1 HRRRRRCLGT
11 AAPRRRACPRTRAR
25 PRCRSRSRSPSPRR
39 GPRRFRPA
47 SRRRWSRCR
56 GGGRVRSRR
65 SGRPDSRGR
74 CRRRRGRS
82 PSQASPSGRAAAGA
96 WGGWDRSCN
105 RSPRRP
111 KRRTHHFRPCAPC
124 YMAQLTCADSGDPG
138 STMVLVSKKSA
149 PRYDRLLT
157 PGRWVR
163 DFVDDLAVAS
173 PARLAIGSFV
183 AVVALF
189 AILLMLPASMR
200 HPGSVDEVTHIANS
214 VFVAVSA
221 VCVTGLSPVVTEEYW
236 SDFGIS
242 VITAGI
248 QVGGL
253 GILTLASVLGMAVS
267 RRLGVRQRLI
277 AQQATSA
284 LNLGQ
289 VGSLLKTVV
298 ITIVTAEA
306 ILAVLLFP
314 RFLIRGDS
322 IGDATWYSVF
332 YSISAFNNAG
342 FTIHPGGG
350 AHFASDPWILSLLM
364 IGVFVGSLGFPV
376 VL

>member
-1 HRRRRRCLGT
+1 
-11 AAPRRRACPRTRAR
+11 
-25 PRCRSRSRSPSPRR
+25 
-39 GPRRFRPA
+39 
-47 SRRRWSRCR
+47 
-56 GGGRVRSRR
+56 
-65 SGRPDSRGR
+65 
-74 CRRRRGRS
+74 
-82 PSQASPSGRAAAGA
+82 
-96 WGGWDRSCN
+96 
-105 RSPRRP
+105 
-111 KRRTHHFRPCAPC
+111 
-124 YMAQLTCADSGDPG
+124 MAQLTCADSGATG
-138 STMVLVSKKSA
+138 STMVLVSKNSS
-149 PRYDRLLT
+149 PRYDRLLK

-183 AVVALF
+183 AVVAAF

-200 HPGSVDEVTHIANS
+200 DPGSVDQATHIANS

-221 VCVTGLSPVVTEEYW
+221 VCVTGLTPVVTEQYW

-298 ITIVTAEA
+298 ITIFTAES

-314 RFLIRGDS
+314 RFLIRG
-322 IGDATWYSVF
+322 
-332 YSISAFNNAG
+332 
-342 FTIHPGGG
+342 
-350 AHFASDPWILSLLM
+350 
-364 IGVFVGSLGFPV
+364 
-376 VL
+376 